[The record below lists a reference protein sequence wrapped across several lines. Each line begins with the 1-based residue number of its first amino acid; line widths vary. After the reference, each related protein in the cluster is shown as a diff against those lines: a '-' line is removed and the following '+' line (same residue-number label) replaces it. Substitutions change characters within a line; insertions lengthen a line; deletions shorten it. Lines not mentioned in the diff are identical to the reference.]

1 MKPMRI
7 KLTAFIIVSFLAFS
21 ACTEKDIVED
31 TNPPADSKPNTVS
44 GIVLDTKGQPVA
56 NAKVRAEN
64 TALSTGAYVDGKTD
78 NNGRY
83 TLPLASLGGWTVFAW
98 KDVTDVDGQVYHVR
112 IAGATDA
119 DYEPFTPG
127 QNTVVRNFKWK
138 LTGIIPDRSQ
148 APDYSFGYFGGSLDF
163 VNAHFKDGNDA
174 ATEMPAGTKITVTLT
189 PVDGATY
196 LDGSAATEAI
206 SKTFTISERVPRD
219 VNFYIGD
226 IPVTKYTVTA
236 RTSAGR
242 PVYLGRNKFNY
253 NDHTPE
259 ADVMFFPSPGSSGT
273 YESGV
278 GVGAAVNFP
287 YYMSER

>member
-1 MKPMRI
+1 
-7 KLTAFIIVSFLAFS
+7 
-21 ACTEKDIVED
+21 
-31 TNPPADSKPNTVS
+31 
-44 GIVLDTKGQPVA
+44 
-56 NAKVRAEN
+56 
-64 TALSTGAYVDGKTD
+64 
-78 NNGRY
+78 
-83 TLPLASLGGWTVFAW
+83 
-98 KDVTDVDGQVYHVR
+98 
-112 IAGATDA
+112 
-119 DYEPFTPG
+119 
-127 QNTVVRNFKWK
+127 
-138 LTGIIPDRSQ
+138 
-148 APDYSFGYFGGSLDF
+148 
-163 VNAHFKDGNDA
+163 
-174 ATEMPAGTKITVTLT
+174 
-189 PVDGATY
+189 
-196 LDGSAATEAI
+196 
-206 SKTFTISERVPRD
+206 